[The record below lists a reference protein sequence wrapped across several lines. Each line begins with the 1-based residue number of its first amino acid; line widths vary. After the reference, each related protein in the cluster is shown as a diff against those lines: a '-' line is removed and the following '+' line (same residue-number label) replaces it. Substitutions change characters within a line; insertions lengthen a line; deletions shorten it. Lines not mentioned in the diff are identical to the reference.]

1 MEGELYVYN
10 GVVWVAKGYQ
20 HPEGFIIAYPKYLIE
35 HIPPRKMPNWL
46 REKYVE
52 ERYWDCINA
61 VVPVIPLSKSMYVS
75 TRLSGKAGEIAR
87 LINEYA
93 NVDLSEDAY
102 FTGSSSL
109 GLDGDIDLVFY
120 GSNASRRVYESLMAL
135 REAGVLKPLS
145 LSELLEEH
153 KKNPWVSFSDYAA
166 LRSRSVLQGSFM
178 NFRYSIRLVPY
189 ECGYSACI
197 DKVTGVSE
205 EFLKVKVVE
214 ALSPHTTP
222 AMYRVLAEQYNY
234 EALLSSFKILFTELK
249 PGTTIEGVFRVE
261 RRERLAKPILIP
273 DVGRSLKF
281 IKIA

>member
-1 MEGELYVYN
+1 MEGELYAYN

-20 HPEGFIIAYPKYLIE
+20 HPEDFIIAYPKYFIE
-35 HIPPRKMPNWL
+35 HVPPMKMPSWL
-46 REKYVE
+46 KGKYFE
-52 ERYWDCINA
+52 ELYWDCINA
-61 VVPVIPLSKSMYVS
+61 VVPVIPLSKSTYVG

-109 GLDGDIDLVFY
+109 GLNGDIDLVFY
-120 GSNASRRVYESLMAL
+120 GSNASRRVYESLITL
-135 REAGVLKPLS
+135 REAGVLKSLS

-153 KKNPWVSFSDYAA
+153 KKNPWISFSDYAA

-178 NFRYSIRLVPY
+178 NVRYSIRLVPY
-189 ECGYSACI
+189 EHGYSGCI
-197 DKVTGVSE
+197 DKVIEVSE
-205 EFLKVKVVE
+205 ESLKVEVVE

-222 AMYRVLAEQYNY
+222 AMYRVVVKPYSY
-234 EALLSSFKILFTELK
+234 EALLSSFKILFTELR

-261 RRERLAKPILIP
+261 RRGHFDKPILIP
-273 DVGRSLKF
+273 DVGRGLKF
-281 IKIA
+281 IKVT